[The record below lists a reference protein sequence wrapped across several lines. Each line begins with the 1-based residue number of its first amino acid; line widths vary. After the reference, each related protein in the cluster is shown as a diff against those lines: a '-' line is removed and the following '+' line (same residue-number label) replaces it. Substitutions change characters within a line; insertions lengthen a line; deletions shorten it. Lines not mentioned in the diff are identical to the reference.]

1 MSARTSVIAVL
12 VSSVGSALLLA
23 GCDDATVVDR
33 PSPGVTVTTASA
45 TVSAATPDV
54 TAPAAP
60 DVDTVSKAPTPIPES
75 TPPALWNPCG
85 LSDAA
90 VSSAG
95 LNAAS
100 KTRLDNPGVPGS
112 RSCRWQDTARTVE
125 LTIASSS
132 DTLAD
137 LQAGG
142 KYVQFTP
149 VALGGRQAV
158 EYRAAQDTHH
168 LGCYVTTFTGDG
180 SVAFVA
186 KTLRV
191 QQDGFDSC
199 ADARTFGSA
208 LAGQL
213 P

>member
-1 MSARTSVIAVL
+1 MSSRASVIGVL
-12 VSSVGSALLLA
+12 ISTVGSTLLLE
-23 GCDDATVVDR
+23 GCNDTTVIDR
-33 PSPGVTVTTASA
+33 PSPSVTVTTENA
-45 TVSAATPDV
+45 TVSAATPSV
-54 TAPAAP
+54 AAPVNP
-60 DVDTVSKAPTPIPES
+60 DVDTASKAPTPIPEPTS
-75 TPPALWNPCG
+75 PALWNPCG
-85 LSDAA
+85 LSDSAISA
-90 VSSAG
+90 AG

-100 KTRLDNPGVPGS
+100 KTELDNLGVPDS
-112 RSCRWQDTARTVE
+112 RSCRWQDNARTVE
-125 LTIASSS
+125 LIIVSSH
-132 DTLAD
+132 DTLAV
-137 LQAGG
+137 LQADG

-149 VALGGRQAV
+149 VTLGGRQAV

-199 ADARTFGSA
+199 ADARTFGTA
-208 LAGQL
+208 LASQL

>member
-1 MSARTSVIAVL
+1 MSARTSVIGVL
-12 VSSVGSALLLA
+12 VSSIGAALLLA
-23 GCDDATVVDR
+23 GCDDTTVVDR
-33 PSPGVTVTTASA
+33 PSPNATVTTANA
-45 TVSAATPDV
+45 TVSAATPS
-54 TAPAAP
+54 AAAP
-60 DVDTVSKAPTPIPES
+60 DVDSASKAPTPIPES

-90 VSSAG
+90 ISAAG
-95 LNAAS
+95 LNTAS
-100 KTRLDNPGVPGS
+100 KTKLDNPGVPDS
-112 RSCRWQDTARTVE
+112 RSCRWQNNARTVE
-125 LTIASSS
+125 LTIVASP

-149 VALGGRQAV
+149 VTLGGRQAV

-199 ADARTFGSA
+199 ADARTFGTA